1 MVLVATPANGVIA
14 RVRGGVAGDVH
25 SGWIITVHG
34 RCMLG
39 AIVGVGSGDAD
50 AGFGG
55 IGRRRRCILL
65 EDCLDLYIAV
75 RHGELVV
82 GDYKSCRRFDLPLL
96 EVIALVGRSAQ
107 CDLRTGNSL

>member
-1 MVLVATPANGVIA
+1 
-14 RVRGGVAGDVH
+14 
-25 SGWIITVHG
+25 
-34 RCMLG
+34 ML
-39 AIVGVGSGDAD
+39 
-50 AGFGG
+50 
-55 IGRRRRCILL
+55 GRRRWCILL

>member
-1 MVLVATPANGVIA
+1 
-14 RVRGGVAGDVH
+14 
-25 SGWIITVHG
+25 
-34 RCMLG
+34 MLG
-39 AIVGVGSGDAD
+39 AIVGVGSGDTD
-50 AGFGG
+50 AGLGG

-65 EDCLDLYIAV
+65 EGCLDLHIAV

-82 GDYKSCRRFDLPLL
+82 GDYKPCRRFDLPLL